1 MRNIPHRIKILN
13 RKNLSHSFYNPKLC
27 LFRVLKKYQ
36 NPKHRSLVTSPKNR
50 REKKR
55 RVVIII
61 FNRVVVVVETTFVGR
76 RSSRKKGAPVRFET
90 PSPFPKEKS
99 LRRSSLFFFERSETF
114 SNPEGG
120 GGGGRDE
127 MASRRTTT
135 LSLVARTTM
144 MTTMQ
149 TATKNGWWWWL
160 PKSTW
165 RNNTV
170 RTVRVERA
178 EMVERRLLWT
188 HKKSGCKTTP
198 DRCAVTT
205 TTTPGKR
212 RWWSSQKGHF
222 GMIAVTRSYA
232 RGASGGEKL
241 VAAPMVYVAGE
252 EMTKYVMDLVKEKW
266 IAPNVDTSKWEHF
279 DMSAKNRD
287 DTNDRVLKDVVSAGF
302 KLKAIF
308 KEPTITPTA
317 DQVKRLGLRKTWGSP
332 NGAMRRGWNGITISR
347 DTIHIDG
354 IELGYKGQVLFERH
368 AVGGEYAAGWKNVGR
383 GTLKT
388 TFVPKDGPDAGKEIV
403 VDERECKDA
412 VSAVVTYDNAYDNV
426 HNLAKFFFERCLDAG
441 VKPYVVTKKTVFK
454 WQEPFWQIMKDVYDR
469 DFKAKFIDKKVV
481 SEKDAE
487 LIHLLSDAAT
497 MKLVQW
503 TQGNFGMAAHNY
515 DGDVL
520 TDELAQMH
528 KSPGFITSNLVGVAP
543 DGSYIKEF
551 EASHGTVT
559 DMNEARLRGEETSL
573 NPLGMVEGLIGAMN
587 HASFTHDTKE
597 NHQKMVDFTTS
608 IREIMHKLF
617 REGKGTRDLSGPSGA
632 TTEEF
637 IDRVADELKN

>member
-1 MRNIPHRIKILN
+1 M
-13 RKNLSHSFYNPKLC
+13 
-27 LFRVLKKYQ
+27 
-36 NPKHRSLVTSPKNR
+36 
-50 REKKR
+50 
-55 RVVIII
+55 
-61 FNRVVVVVETTFVGR
+61 
-76 RSSRKKGAPVRFET
+76 
-90 PSPFPKEKS
+90 
-99 LRRSSLFFFERSETF
+99 
-114 SNPEGG
+114 
-120 GGGGRDE
+120 
-127 MASRRTTT
+127 
-135 LSLVARTTM
+135 
-144 MTTMQ
+144 
-149 TATKNGWWWWL
+149 
-160 PKSTW
+160 
-165 RNNTV
+165 
-170 RTVRVERA
+170 
-178 EMVERRLLWT
+178 
-188 HKKSGCKTTP
+188 
-198 DRCAVTT
+198 
-205 TTTPGKR
+205 
-212 RWWSSQKGHF
+212 
-222 GMIAVTRSYA
+222 MIAAATRSYA
-232 RGASGGEKL
+232 RGTSDGDEKL

-469 DFKAKFIDKKVV
+469 DFKAKFIDKKIV

>member
-1 MRNIPHRIKILN
+1 
-13 RKNLSHSFYNPKLC
+13 
-27 LFRVLKKYQ
+27 
-36 NPKHRSLVTSPKNR
+36 
-50 REKKR
+50 
-55 RVVIII
+55 
-61 FNRVVVVVETTFVGR
+61 
-76 RSSRKKGAPVRFET
+76 
-90 PSPFPKEKS
+90 
-99 LRRSSLFFFERSETF
+99 
-114 SNPEGG
+114 
-120 GGGGRDE
+120 

-135 LSLVARTTM
+135 LSVVARTTM

-149 TATKNGWWWWL
+149 TATKNGGWWWL

-205 TTTPGKR
+205 TTTRTTTTTPGKR
-212 RWWSSQKGHF
+212 RWWSSQKGHH

-608 IREIMHKLF
+608 IRETMHKLF